1 MTLRT
6 YMISRILLTIPM
18 IFILLTTV
26 FVVMRVLP
34 GDPVMLHFE
43 KMENPEAMATM
54 RVRLGLD
61 KPLWEQYF
69 DYVAGLFRGDL
80 GLSMYDYSPVAQQI
94 FSAFPATLELAICS
108 MIIAVLIGV
117 FLGVESSKS
126 YNKPK
131 DHVIRVFGIV
141 TYAIPVFFLGM
152 IFQMIF
158 GVGLHWLPV
167 GGRTYPA
174 MEPTGLTVPL
184 SSPVGGSI
192 SHFLLSAVVGLA
204 LLGAYVVV
212 ARTRHEKLDRKD
224 CLIAL
229 VLFVTGWLLWAGLN
243 MPLYGP
249 ADGVFIIHF
258 LLSAVAGLALLGVYF
273 AVTKM
278 RHKKFNRKYFIIALV
293 LFVTGWLLWAGLGWY
308 YRTSGEIHVAT
319 GLFTVDSLL
328 EGNLYKFGLSVK
340 YLFLPSLTLGL
351 VLCGI
356 FIRLTRSNMLETLR
370 LDFVTAAKARGLRDS
385 TVTYGYALR
394 NAFLPVLTMM
404 GLQFAM
410 LLAGAVLTET
420 TFSWPGL
427 GRYLVDRIN
436 FRDYTAIQGTV
447 VVFGVLVSLVSLAV
461 DLLYA
466 YLDPR
471 IRL

>member
-6 YMISRILLTIPM
+6 YVIARVLLTIPM

-34 GDPVMLHFE
+34 GDPVQMHFE
-43 KMENPEAMATM
+43 KMATPAAMAQM
-54 RVRLGLD
+54 RAQLGLD
-61 KPLWEQYF
+61 KPIWAQYF
-69 DYVAGLFRGDL
+69 DYVVGLFRGDL
-80 GLSMYDYSPVAQQI
+80 GKSMQDYSSVGQQI

-108 MIIAVLIGV
+108 MLIAGLIGV
-117 FLGVESSKS
+117 FLGVESAKA

-131 DHVIRVFGIV
+131 DHAIRVFGIV

-158 GVGLHWLPV
+158 GVWLHWLPT
-167 GGRTYPA
+167 GGRTAPG
-174 MEPTGLTVPL
+174 MDPTGLNIPL
-184 SSPVGGSI
+184 SASSSALAAYFLVPCLVGAILASI
-192 SHFLLSAVVGLA
+192 YLVIAKMEHRKFGRKILAVALA
-204 LLGAYVVV
+204 LFAG
-212 ARTRHEKLDRKD
+212 
-224 CLIAL
+224 
-229 VLFVTGWLLWAGLN
+229 GWAI
-243 MPLYGP
+243 
-249 ADGVFIIHF
+249 F
-258 LLSAVAGLALLGVYF
+258 
-273 AVTKM
+273 
-278 RHKKFNRKYFIIALV
+278 
-293 LFVTGWLLWAGLGWY
+293 AGLGWY
-308 YRTSGEIHVAT
+308 FVSTGGVHLST

-328 EGNLYKFGLSVK
+328 EGNVFKFGVSLK

-351 VLCGI
+351 VLCGV
-356 FIRLTRSNMLETLR
+356 FLRLTRSNMFETMR
-370 LDFVTAAKARGLRDS
+370 LDFVTAAKARGLKDS
-385 TVTYGYALR
+385 TVTYSYALR

-404 GLQFAM
+404 GLEFA
-410 LLAGAVLTET
+410 LLLGGAVLTET

-436 FRDYTAIQGTV
+436 FRDYTAIQGAV
-447 VVFGVLVSLVSLAV
+447 VVFGLFVSLVSLVV

>member
-1 MTLRT
+1 
-6 YMISRILLTIPM
+6 MISRILLTIPM

-26 FVVMRVLP
+26 FLVMRVLP

-61 KPLWEQYF
+61 KPLWAQYL
-69 DYVAGLFRGDL
+69 DYVVGLFRGDL
-80 GLSMYDYSPVAQQI
+80 GLSMHDYSSVAQQI

-131 DHVIRVFGIV
+131 DQVIRVFGIV

-167 GGRTYPA
+167 GRRIETG
-174 MEPTGLTVPL
+174 MEPQGLSIPL
-184 SSPVGGSI
+184 SSPPSGFI
-192 SHFLLSAVVGLA
+192 NHFLLSSVVGLA
-204 LLGAYVVV
+204 LLSAYIVV
-212 ARTRHEKLDRKD
+212 ARARHKKLDRGD
-224 CLIAL
+224 YLTSV

-243 MPLYGP
+243 IPLSSP
-249 ADGVFIIHF
+249 AGGFIAHF
-258 LLSAVAGLALLGVYF
+258 LLSSVAGLALLGVYIV
-273 AVTKM
+273 VTKI
-278 RHKKFNRKYFIIALV
+278 RHKKLNRKDLIIALA
-293 LFVTGWLLWAGLGWY
+293 LFVTVWLLWAGLGWY
-308 YRTSGEIHVAT
+308 YRTSGEIHVET

-328 EGNLYKFGLSVK
+328 EGNLYKFGLTLK
-340 YLFLPSLTLGL
+340 HLFLPSLTLGL

-370 LDFVTAAKARGLRDS
+370 LDFVTAAKARGLKDN

-447 VVFGVLVSLVSLAV
+447 VVFGILVSIVSLAI

>member
-1 MTLRT
+1 
-6 YMISRILLTIPM
+6 MISRILLTIPM

-26 FVVMRVLP
+26 FLVMRVLP

-43 KMENPEAMATM
+43 KMENPEAMAAM
-54 RVRLGLD
+54 RIRLGLD
-61 KPLWEQYF
+61 KPLWAQYF

-80 GLSMYDYSPVAQQI
+80 GLSMQDYSPVAQQI

-108 MIIAVLIGV
+108 MIIAVLIGL
-117 FLGVESSKS
+117 FLGVEASKA

-131 DHVIRVFGIV
+131 DQVIRVFGIV

-152 IFQMIF
+152 VFQMIF

-167 GGRTYPA
+167 GGRISPT
-174 MEPTGLTVPL
+174 MEPTGLTIPL
-184 SSPVGGSI
+184 SIPPGGFI
-192 SHFLLSAVVGLA
+192 THFLLSSLA
-204 LLGAYVVV
+204 GIVLAGVYV
-212 ARTRHEKLDRKD
+212 
-224 CLIAL
+224 
-229 VLFVTGWLLWAGLN
+229 
-243 MPLYGP
+243 
-249 ADGVFIIHF
+249 
-258 LLSAVAGLALLGVYF
+258 AVA
-273 AVTKM
+273 KI
-278 RHKKFNRKYFIIALV
+278 RHKKLNRKDRIISLI

-308 YRTSGEIHVAT
+308 YISSGGLHLST

-356 FIRLTRSNMLETLR
+356 FIRLTRSNMLETSR
-370 LDFVTAAKARGLRDS
+370 LDFVTAAKARGLKDS

-404 GLQFAM
+404 GLQFAL

-436 FRDYTAIQGTV
+436 FRDYTAIQGAV
-447 VVFGVLVSLVSLAV
+447 VVFGILVSIVSLAI

>member
-1 MTLRT
+1 
-6 YMISRILLTIPM
+6 M

-26 FVVMRVLP
+26 FLIMRVLP
-34 GDPVMLHFE
+34 GDPVLLHFE
-43 KMENPEAMATM
+43 KMENPAAMAAM
-54 RVRLGLD
+54 RARLGLD
-61 KPLWEQYF
+61 KPLWAQYF
-69 DYVAGLFRGDL
+69 DYVVGLFSGNL
-80 GLSMYDYSPVAQQI
+80 GLSMQDYSPVAQQI

-108 MIIAVLIGV
+108 MIIAVLVGV
-117 FLGVESSKS
+117 FLGVESSKA

-131 DHVIRVFGIV
+131 DQVIRVFGIV
-141 TYAIPVFFLGM
+141 TYAIPIFFLGM

-167 GGRTYPA
+167 GGRISPT
-174 MEPTGLTVPL
+174 MEPRGLIIPL
-184 SSPVGGSI
+184 SLPAGGFI
-192 SHFLLSAVVGLA
+192 THFLLSSLAGLI
-204 LLGAYVVV
+204 LLAIYLV
-212 ARTRHEKLDRKD
+212 ATRTKHRKLSRKD
-224 CLIAL
+224 LIVSL
-229 VLFVTGWLLWAGLN
+229 IIFIVGWVLWT
-243 MPLYGP
+243 
-249 ADGVFIIHF
+249 
-258 LLSAVAGLALLGVYF
+258 
-273 AVTKM
+273 
-278 RHKKFNRKYFIIALV
+278 
-293 LFVTGWLLWAGLGWY
+293 GLGWY
-308 YRTSGEIHVAT
+308 YISIGELRISTS
-319 GLFTVDSLL
+319 LFTIDSLL
-328 EGNLYKFGLSVK
+328 EGNIYKFVLTLK

-370 LDFVTAAKARGLRDS
+370 LDFVTAAKARGLKES
-385 TVTYGYALR
+385 TVTYSYALR

-410 LLAGAVLTET
+410 LLGGAVLTET

-436 FRDYTAIQGTV
+436 FRDYTAIQGAV
-447 VVFGVLVSLVSLAV
+447 VVFGIFVSLVSLAI

>member
-1 MTLRT
+1 
-6 YMISRILLTIPM
+6 MISRILLTIPM

-26 FVVMRVLP
+26 FLVMRVLP

-54 RVRLGLD
+54 RIRLGLD
-61 KPLWEQYF
+61 KPLWAQYF
-69 DYVAGLFRGDL
+69 DYVTGLFRGDL
-80 GLSMYDYSPVAQQI
+80 GLSMQDYSPVAQQI

-117 FLGVESSKS
+117 FLGVESSKA

-131 DHVIRVFGIV
+131 DQVIRVFGIV

-152 IFQMIF
+152 VFQMIF

-167 GGRTYPA
+167 GGRISPT
-174 MEPTGLTVPL
+174 MEPTGLTIPL
-184 SSPVGGSI
+184 SIPPGGFI
-192 SHFLLSAVVGLA
+192 THFLSSSLA
-204 LLGAYVVV
+204 G
-212 ARTRHEKLDRKD
+212 
-224 CLIAL
+224 I
-229 VLFVTGWLLWAGLN
+229 VLA
-243 MPLYGP
+243 
-249 ADGVFIIHF
+249 
-258 LLSAVAGLALLGVYF
+258 GVYF
-273 AVTKM
+273 VLAKTK
-278 RHKKFNRKYFIIALV
+278 HKKLNRKDRIISLI

-308 YRTSGEIHVAT
+308 YISSGGLHLST

-328 EGNLYKFGLSVK
+328 EGNLYKFGLSMK

-356 FIRLTRSNMLETLR
+356 FIRLTRSNMLETSR
-370 LDFVTAAKARGLRDS
+370 LDFVTAAKARGLKDS

-436 FRDYTAIQGTV
+436 FRDYTAIQGAV
-447 VVFGVLVSLVSLAV
+447 VVFGILVSIVSLAI

>member
-1 MTLRT
+1 
-6 YMISRILLTIPM
+6 MISRILLTIPM

-26 FVVMRVLP
+26 FLVMRVLP

-54 RVRLGLD
+54 RIRLGLD
-61 KPLWEQYF
+61 KPLWAQYF

-80 GLSMYDYSPVAQQI
+80 GLSMQDYSPVAQQI

-117 FLGVESSKS
+117 FLGVEASKA

-131 DHVIRVFGIV
+131 DQVIRVFGIV

-152 IFQMIF
+152 VFQMIF

-167 GGRTYPA
+167 GGRISPT
-174 MEPTGLTVPL
+174 MEPTGLTIPL
-184 SSPVGGSI
+184 SIPPGGFI
-192 SHFLLSAVVGLA
+192 THFLSSSLA
-204 LLGAYVVV
+204 GIVLAGVYV
-212 ARTRHEKLDRKD
+212 
-224 CLIAL
+224 
-229 VLFVTGWLLWAGLN
+229 
-243 MPLYGP
+243 
-249 ADGVFIIHF
+249 
-258 LLSAVAGLALLGVYF
+258 AVA
-273 AVTKM
+273 KI
-278 RHKKFNRKYFIIALV
+278 RHKKLNRKDRIISLA

-308 YRTSGEIHVAT
+308 YMSSGGLHLST

-356 FIRLTRSNMLETLR
+356 FIRLTRSNMLETSR
-370 LDFVTAAKARGLRDS
+370 LDFVTAAKARGLKDS

-404 GLQFAM
+404 GLQFAL

-436 FRDYTAIQGTV
+436 FRDYTAIQGAV
-447 VVFGVLVSLVSLAV
+447 VVFGILVSIVSLAI